1 MTTERISAP
10 IVGDRMALEPIVIR
24 SDASL
29 TEAAALMDQ
38 RRIHGLPVVDA
49 SGSLV
54 GVLSQT
60 DLSRARGTE
69 YLWANWPGL
78 AVRHLMTS
86 PAITVHRS
94 TPLAIAAR
102 KMERHRIHRLV
113 VVDDLDETI
122 PIGLLSMTDLV
133 HAIAEET
140 AALAARP
147 AAAAPPASPES
158 GTTPEATDA

>member
-1 MTTERISAP
+1 MTTERIPAP

-24 SDASL
+24 ADASL
-29 TEAAALMDQ
+29 TEAAALMDH
-38 RRIHGLPVVDA
+38 RHIHGLPVVDA

-113 VVDDLDETI
+113 VVDDHDETI

-140 AALAARP
+140 AALAAGP
-147 AAAAPPASPES
+147 ATAAPPASPES
-158 GTTPEATDA
+158 GTNPEATDA